1 MKITVRELKKVLE
14 NALLN
19 DGPMEQ
25 LLFEYEFEDMMG
37 ELLET
42 LITDKDDYL
51 FALTTHK
58 NDVTG
63 HEDTAILLLEPNG
76 EVHVNEVARDK
87 LKEIWEGSY
96 VKNMKQLIPDF
107 AKQLHAGDIP
117 INGIKAV

>member
-1 MKITVRELKKVLE
+1 
-14 NALLN
+14 
-19 DGPMEQ
+19 
-25 LLFEYEFEDMMG
+25 MMG

-117 INGIKAV
+117 LNGIKAV

>member
-96 VKNMKQLIPDF
+96 VKNMKQLLPDF

>member
-107 AKQLHAGDIP
+107 SKQLHAGDIP

>member
-37 ELLET
+37 QLLET

-63 HEDTAILLLEPNG
+63 HEDTAILLLKPNG